1 VFAVGIPV
9 ILKLSGNRGI
19 VTGILISDGSVL
31 YRVSISEN
39 GSYKELYLNRFEFGV
54 TNKKYIPIGF
64 EKEEENL

>member
-39 GSYKELYLNRFEFGV
+39 GSYKELYLNRFEFDV